1 MSNYSGSQLPRSF
14 IHILYVAPHD
24 GLGTRR
30 HKHMPHAA
38 AWFRREDYQ
47 SVRQIMDDS
56 DKKGEIRSW
65 LLQTVVIVVLA

>member
-14 IHILYVAPHD
+14 IHILYVAPHG
-24 GLGTRR
+24 GLGTRKD
-30 HKHMPHAA
+30 KHMPHAA

-56 DKKGEIRSW
+56 DK
-65 LLQTVVIVVLA
+65 